1 MGEDKKKNVADFSEE
16 EYKKYIF
23 DMISKMDKTRLRF
36 YYRLI
41 SGMEKERD

>member
-1 MGEDKKKNVADFSEE
+1 MGEDEEKNVEDFSEE

-23 DMISKMDKTRLRF
+23 DMISQMDKTRLRF

-41 SGMEKERD
+41 SGMEKERN